1 MVRKISKGEKMNNK
15 PKTTN
20 ESPELMKYKLDS
32 MKKEDR
38 KTMIIAILLTAIITF
53 GIGFIASD
61 MFNRREI
68 NLEKENNSL
77 KIENTKVQAEVSQ
90 LKEQAQNNQK

>member
-1 MVRKISKGEKMNNK
+1 MNNK

-20 ESPELMKYKLDS
+20 ESSELMKYKLDS

-53 GIGFIASD
+53 GIGFIVSD

-77 KIENTKVQAEVSQ
+77 KIENTKVQAEISQ

>member
-1 MVRKISKGEKMNNK
+1 MNNK

-53 GIGFIASD
+53 GIGFIVSD

-77 KIENTKVQAEVSQ
+77 KIENTKIQAEVSQ

>member
-1 MVRKISKGEKMNNK
+1 MNNK

>member
-77 KIENTKVQAEVSQ
+77 KIENTKVQAEISQ

>member
-1 MVRKISKGEKMNNK
+1 MNNK

-77 KIENTKVQAEVSQ
+77 KIENTKVQAEISQ

>member
-1 MVRKISKGEKMNNK
+1 MNNK
-15 PKTTN
+15 PKTAN